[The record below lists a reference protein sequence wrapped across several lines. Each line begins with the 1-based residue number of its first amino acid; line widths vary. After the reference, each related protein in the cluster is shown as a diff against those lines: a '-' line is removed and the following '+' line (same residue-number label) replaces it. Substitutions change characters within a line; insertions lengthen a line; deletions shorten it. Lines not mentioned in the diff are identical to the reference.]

1 MRINILQ
8 HTPNERPGLIK
19 TWARMNHHE
28 IFIYHPQQFHIFP
41 EINETDFL
49 IILGGPMSVNDPLP
63 WLASERRLIKAALK
77 KQIPVLGIC
86 LGAQQISK
94 ALGAK
99 VISGQAKEVGWA
111 PIYLKEQLIAG
122 LPEKLD
128 VLHWHGEVFELP
140 AQAKLL
146 FSSKLTQNQAFV
158 YHQNVVGLQFH
169 LEPAADNLREIVIN
183 DQAYIKGSALKQ
195 TAAEILAHQVPEQNK
210 TAMFTILD
218 YLAAN
223 K

>member
-19 TWARMNHHE
+19 TWAKKNQHE
-28 IFIYHPQQFHIFP
+28 VYIYHPQQFHIFP

-49 IILGGPMSVNDPLP
+49 IILGGPISVNDPLT
-63 WLASERRLIKAALK
+63 WLTNERRLIKTALK
-77 KQIPVLGIC
+77 KQIPILGIC

-94 ALGAK
+94 VLGAK
-99 VISGQAKEVGWA
+99 VIPGQVKEVGWA
-111 PIYLKEQLIAG
+111 PVYLREQLIAG

-128 VLHWHGEVFELP
+128 VLHWHEEVFKLP

-158 YHQNVVGLQFH
+158 YQQNVIGLQFH
-169 LEPAADNLREIVIN
+169 LEPTADNLREIVIN
-183 DQAYIKGSALKQ
+183 DQDYIKRSALKQ
-195 TAAEILAHQVPEQNK
+195 TAAEILTHQVPEQNK
-210 TAMFTILD
+210 AAMFTILD

-223 K
+223 Q